1 MGEEVAIPL
10 VLVDEESREILQRVV
25 DKTAMLVN
33 LNIKVTHPI
42 EGRAVDPHSFFCGSG
57 SRWVSQCGFKVEK
70 APKDCSKMK
79 IYGDGPNLL
88 LKYLYK

>member
-42 EGRAVDPHSFFCGSG
+42 EGRAVDPH
-57 SRWVSQCGFKVEK
+57 
-70 APKDCSKMK
+70 
-79 IYGDGPNLL
+79 
-88 LKYLYK
+88 

>member
-33 LNIKVTHPI
+33 LNIKVNI
-42 EGRAVDPHSFFCGSG
+42 FLRRGDKRRDLDYYK
-57 SRWVSQCGFKVEK
+57 W
-70 APKDCSKMK
+70 K
-79 IYGDGPNLL
+79 IGGIRTSWRKNPQ
-88 LKYLYK
+88 